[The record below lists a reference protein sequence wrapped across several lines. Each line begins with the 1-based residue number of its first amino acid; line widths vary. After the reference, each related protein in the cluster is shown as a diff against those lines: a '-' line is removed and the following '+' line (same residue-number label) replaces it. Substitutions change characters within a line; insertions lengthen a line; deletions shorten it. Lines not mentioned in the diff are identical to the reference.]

1 MQDPLIRA
9 AVIFG
14 RGRTQNGVII
24 EPAAGFKFDVEDVL
38 ERERF
43 IESIWYVPLI
53 LVLSSCH
60 SWHVSSG
67 LRSNAQT
74 RMHHSTQGCSKRYR
88 FLQRDRQVC

>member
-1 MQDPLIRA
+1 MSMLLTQWNTETILVQDPHIRA

-43 IESIWYVPLI
+43 IECIWYVPLI
-53 LVLSSCH
+53 
-60 SWHVSSG
+60 
-67 LRSNAQT
+67 
-74 RMHHSTQGCSKRYR
+74 
-88 FLQRDRQVC
+88 